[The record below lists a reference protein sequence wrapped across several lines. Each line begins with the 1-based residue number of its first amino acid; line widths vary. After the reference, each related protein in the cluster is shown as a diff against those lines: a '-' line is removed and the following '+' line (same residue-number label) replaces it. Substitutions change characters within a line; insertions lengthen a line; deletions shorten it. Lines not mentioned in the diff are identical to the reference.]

1 MFHYTYDNWEQHM
14 NKINKYTTLAAEKY
28 KNQGKKVSFTKDV
41 VFIPVPFTSILG
53 IKTSI
58 LLPYFL
64 FIACFNPLK

>member
-41 VFIPVPFTSILG
+41 VFRPLWGFLKSTSL
-53 IKTSI
+53 T
-58 LLPYFL
+58 
-64 FIACFNPLK
+64 